1 MASLKTIPRKP
12 VTDAHVRE
20 LSGPGAAAALRL
32 STLRHLDQFGPQVA
46 AEIPRGWPVIRGHI
60 RAAVRRLAADGL
72 VEILEN
78 GAGSVAIS
86 EGGRRVL
93 DEIDWTE
100 TIESM
105 QRDGEL

>member
-1 MASLKTIPRKP
+1 MATLRTMPRNASTA
-12 VTDAHVRE
+12 VQVAE

-32 STLRHLDQFGPQVA
+32 SILRHLDQFGPQA
-46 AEIPRGWPVIRGHI
+46 TAEIPRGWPVTRGYI

-72 VEILEN
+72 VEMLEN

-100 TIESM
+100 TIQSM